1 MVTRDEA
8 QSLVNLA
15 REYYV
20 SGFGRGEDFY
30 GRPGSII
37 ESADGHYAVDI
48 YGNRLLDTET
58 CASACYLGF
67 GRPEVMDALKAEM
80 ARMPS
85 TTPLFVPTAPLLR
98 LGEKLAAISP
108 GDLKYSVFSANGTD
122 ATEGAIKIARQYWKA
137 LGKSGKYK
145 VLHRVPGDYH
155 GMSLAMV
162 SASGHTFRRSPYE
175 PLMTGF
181 ISVHAPYCYRCPFE
195 KEPADCGLL
204 CARELEK
211 VIQFEDPDTISC
223 VITENTN
230 TGLGIVTPPPGYMQL
245 IRDICT
251 RQGVLLIADEIIT
264 GLAKTGA
271 WFESEKQGFVPD
283 ILCIGKAISAGCGAL
298 AATHMSER
306 IGRVLVECSNVHHGF
321 TYGGLGYLAAAGLA
335 GIAYVE
341 EHDLLARARDIEQT
355 MGARFRALAAQSRVV
370 GDVRTTGVI
379 QGIELVSDKASKS
392 RFPDPREV
400 ASLIGAV
407 GREHGVL
414 LNCQFPHYGN
424 IITMYLPLTITD
436 AELAIVYDSIEDA
449 VGRTEK
455 MFL

>member
-1 MVTRDEA
+1 MTTQDDAA
-8 QSLVNLA
+8 QLVGLA

-20 SGFGRGEDFY
+20 SGFGRGGDFF

-48 YGNRLLDTET
+48 FGNRLLDTET

-67 GRPEVMDALKAEM
+67 GRPEVMAALRAEM
-80 ARMPS
+80 DRVPS

-98 LGEKLAAISP
+98 LGEKLAQISP
-108 GDLKYSVFSANGTD
+108 GNLKYSVFSANGTD
-122 ATEGAIKIARQYWKA
+122 AAEGGVKIARQYWKA
-137 LGKSGKYK
+137 LGKGGKYK

-162 SASGHTFRRSPYE
+162 SASGHTFRRAPYE

-181 ISVHAPYCYRCPFE
+181 ISFNSPYCYRCPFE
-195 KEPADCGLL
+195 KSLPDCRLL
-204 CARELEK
+204 CARELER
-211 VIQFEDPDTISC
+211 VIQFEDPETISC

-230 TGLGIVTPPPGYMQL
+230 TGLGVVPPPPGYMQL
-245 IRDICT
+245 IREICT
-251 RQGVLLIADEIIT
+251 RYGVLLIADEIIT
-264 GLAKTGA
+264 GIAKSGA

-298 AATHMSER
+298 AVTHVTET

-321 TYGGLGYLAAAGLA
+321 TYGGLSYLAAAGLA

-341 EHDLLARARDIEQT
+341 QHGLIARAREIEQVILKRF
-355 MGARFRALAAQSRVV
+355 GALVAQSRVV
-370 GDVRTTGVI
+370 GDVRATGVI
-379 QGIELVSDKASKS
+379 QGIELVADKRSKAK
-392 RFPDPREV
+392 FPDPKAV
-400 ASLIGAV
+400 AALISAV

-424 IITMYLPLTITD
+424 IITMYLPVTITD
-436 AELAIVYDSIEDA
+436 EELKLVYDSIEDA
-449 VGRTEK
+449 VSRVERTY
-455 MFL
+455 L

>member
-1 MVTRDEA
+1 MAAGDRTER
-8 QSLVNLA
+8 LVGLA

-37 ESADGHYAVDI
+37 ESAQGHYATDI
-48 YGNRLLDTET
+48 FGNRLLDTET

-67 GRPEVMDALKAEM
+67 GRAEVMSALRSEM
-80 ARMPS
+80 ERMPS
-85 TTPLFVPTAPLLR
+85 TTPLFVPTAPLLE
-98 LGEKLAAISP
+98 LGEKLASISP
-108 GDLKYSVFSANGTD
+108 GNLKYSVFSANGTD
-122 ATEGAIKIARQYWKA
+122 ATEGGIKIARQYWKA

-162 SASGHTFRRSPYE
+162 SASGHTFRRAPYE

-181 ISVHAPYCYRCPFE
+181 ISFNAPYCYRCPFE
-195 KEPADCGLL
+195 KSLPDCRLL
-204 CARELEK
+204 CARELER
-211 VIQFEDPDTISC
+211 VIQFEDPETISC

-230 TGLGIVTPPPGYMQL
+230 TGLGIVPPPPGYMQL
-245 IRDICT
+245 VRDICT
-251 RQGVLLIADEIIT
+251 RYGVLLVVDEIIT
-264 GLAKTGA
+264 GVAKTGA
-271 WFESEKQGFVPD
+271 WFESEKHGIAPD

-298 AATHMSER
+298 AVTHISEPV
-306 IGRVLVECSNVHHGF
+306 GRVLVENSNVHHGF

-335 GIAYVE
+335 GIEYVE
-341 EHDLLARARDIEQT
+341 KHGLLARARQMELMFT
-355 MGARFRALAAQSRVV
+355 ERFQMLTSQSRVV
-370 GDVRTTGVI
+370 GDVRASGAL
-379 QGIELVSDKASKS
+379 QGIELVMDKGTKQK
-392 RFPDPREV
+392 FPDPKAV
-400 ASLIGAV
+400 AAFIGAV

-436 AELAIVYDSIEDA
+436 EELNLVYDSIEDA
-449 VGRTEK
+449 VTRVEK
-455 MFL
+455 TFT

>member
-1 MVTRDEA
+1 MTTRDEA
-8 QSLVNLA
+8 EALVGLA

-20 SGFGRGEDFY
+20 SGFGRSEDFY

-37 ESADGHYAVDI
+37 ESADGHYAADI
-48 YGNRLLDTET
+48 FGNRLLDTET

-67 GRPEVMDALKAEM
+67 GLPEVMDALSDEM
-80 ARMPS
+80 ARVPS

-98 LGEKLAAISP
+98 LGEKLASISP

-122 ATEGAIKIARQYWKA
+122 ATEGGVKIARQYWKA
-137 LGKSGKYK
+137 LGQSGKYK

-155 GMSLAMV
+155 GMSLAMA

-181 ISVHAPYCYRCPFE
+181 ISYHAPYCYRCPFE
-195 KEPADCGLL
+195 KTLSECHLL
-204 CARELEK
+204 CARELER

-245 IRDICT
+245 VRDICT
-251 RQGVLLIADEIIT
+251 RYGILLIADEIIT
-264 GLAKTGA
+264 GVAKTGA
-271 WFESEKQGFVPD
+271 WFESEKQGYVPD

-298 AATHMSER
+298 AVTHVRESV
-306 IGRVLVECSNVHHGF
+306 GKVLAECSNVHHGF

-341 EHDLLARARDIEQT
+341 DHGLLGRARDIER
-355 MGARFRALAAQSRVV
+355 MMMARFQELAAQSRVV
-370 GDVRTTGVI
+370 GDVRATGVI
-379 QGIELVSDKASKS
+379 QGIELVMDKESKA
-392 RFPDPREV
+392 RFSDPREV
-400 ASLIGAV
+400 ASFVSAI

-424 IITMYLPLTITD
+424 IITMYLPVTITD
-436 AELAIVYDSIEDA
+436 EELDLVYDSIEDA
-449 VGRTEK
+449 VVRVEK
-455 MFL
+455 TFL

>member
-1 MVTRDEA
+1 MTTRDEA
-8 QSLVNLA
+8 EKLVGLA
-15 REYYV
+15 KEYYV

-37 ESADGHYAVDI
+37 ESADGHYAIDI
-48 YGNRLLDTET
+48 FGNRLLDTET

-98 LGEKLAAISP
+98 LGEKLASISP
-108 GDLKYSVFSANGTD
+108 GNLKYSVFGANGTD
-122 ATEGAIKIARQYWKA
+122 ATEGGVKIARQYWKA

-181 ISVHAPYCYRCPFE
+181 ISFHAPYCYRCPFE
-195 KEPADCGLL
+195 KSLPDCRLL

-211 VIQFEDPDTISC
+211 VIQFEDPETISC

-251 RQGVLLIADEIIT
+251 RHGVLLIADEIIT

-271 WFESEKQGFVPD
+271 WFESEKEGFVPD

-298 AATHMSER
+298 AVTHVSES

-341 EHDLLARARDIEQT
+341 EHDLLARAREIEQI
-355 MGARFRALAAQSRVV
+355 MVARFKSLAAQSRVV
-370 GDVRTTGVI
+370 GDVRATGAI
-379 QGIELVSDKASKS
+379 QGIEMVMDKDTKA
-392 RFPDPREV
+392 RFADPKAV
-400 ASLIGAV
+400 ASFVGAV

-424 IITMYLPLTITD
+424 IITMYLPLTITNK
-436 AELAIVYDSIEDA
+436 ELDLVYDSIEDA
-449 VGRTEK
+449 VRRVEK
-455 MFL
+455 TYA

>member
-1 MVTRDEA
+1 MTTREEA
-8 QSLVNLA
+8 EKLVGLA

-20 SGFGRGEDFY
+20 SGFGRGDDFF
-30 GRPGSII
+30 GKPGSII

-48 YGNRLLDTET
+48 FGNRLLDTET
-58 CASACYLGF
+58 CASASYLGF
-67 GRPEVMDALKAEM
+67 GRREVMTALRAEM
-80 ARMPS
+80 ERMPS
-85 TTPLFVPTAPLLR
+85 TTPLFVPTAPLLK
-98 LGEKLAAISP
+98 LGEKLASISP
-108 GDLKYSVFSANGTD
+108 GNLKYSVFSANGTD

-162 SASGHTFRRSPYE
+162 SASGHTFRRAPYE

-181 ISVHAPYCYRCPFE
+181 ISFHAPYCYRCPYE
-195 KEPADCGLL
+195 KTLPDCRLL
-204 CARELEK
+204 CARELER

-230 TGLGIVTPPPGYMQL
+230 TGLGIVTPPPGYMEL

-251 RQGVLLIADEIIT
+251 RYGVLLIADEIIT

-283 ILCIGKAISAGCGAL
+283 ILCIGKSISAGCGAL
-298 AATHMSER
+298 AVTHVSEP
-306 IGRVLVECSNVHHGF
+306 IGRTLTEGANVHHGF
-321 TYGGLGYLAAAGLA
+321 TYAGLGYLAAAGLA
-335 GIAYVE
+335 GIEYVE
-341 EHDLLARARDIEQT
+341 QHGLLDRAREIEKTMLDKYSILAR
-355 MGARFRALAAQSRVV
+355 QSKIV
-370 GDVRTTGVI
+370 GDARASGTL
-379 QGIELVSDKASKS
+379 QGIELVADKATKD
-392 RFPDPREV
+392 RFPDPKAV
-400 ASLIGAV
+400 AALIGAV
-407 GREHGVL
+407 GRDLGVL

-436 AELAIVYDSIEDA
+436 GELKLVYDAIEAA
-449 VGRTEK
+449 VSRVEK
-455 MFL
+455 TFA

>member
-1 MVTRDEA
+1 MPARDETEA
-8 QSLVNLA
+8 LVQLA

-20 SGFGRGEDFY
+20 SGFGRGEGFY
-30 GRPGSII
+30 GAPGSIVAA
-37 ESADGHYAVDI
+37 ADGHYAVDI
-48 YGNRLLDTET
+48 FGNRLLDTET

-67 GRPEVMDALKAEM
+67 GRPEVMEALQAELV
-80 ARMPS
+80 RMPS
-85 TTPLFVPTAPLLR
+85 TTPLFVPTPPLLR

-122 ATEGAIKIARQYWKA
+122 ATEGGIKIARQYWKA

-181 ISVHAPYCYRCPFE
+181 ISFHAPYCYRCPFE
-195 KEPADCGLL
+195 KTPQDCGLL
-204 CARELEK
+204 CARELER
-211 VIQFEDPDTISC
+211 VIQFEDPDTVSC
-223 VITENTN
+223 LITENTN
-230 TGLGIVTPPPGYMQL
+230 TGLGIVPPPPGYMKL

-251 RQGVLLIADEIIT
+251 RYDVLLIADEIIT

-271 WFESEKQGFVPD
+271 WFESEKEGFVPD
-283 ILCIGKAISAGCGAL
+283 ILCIGKALSAGCGAL
-298 AATHMSER
+298 AATRVSER
-306 IGRVLVECSNVHHGF
+306 VGRVLVESSNVHHGF

-335 GIAYVE
+335 GIEYVE
-341 EHDLLARARDIEQT
+341 RHGLLARAREIEQQ
-355 MGARFRALAAQSRVV
+355 MGGRLRTLAAQSPVV
-370 GDVRTTGVI
+370 GDVRTTGAI
-379 QGIELVSDKASKS
+379 QGVELVADKSSRSK
-392 RFPDPREV
+392 FPDPREV
-400 ASLIGAV
+400 SGLIGAV

-436 AELAIVYDSIEDA
+436 KELDLVYDAIEDA
-449 VGRTEK
+449 TGRVERAY
-455 MFL
+455 L

>member
-1 MVTRDEA
+1 MAAGDGTER
-8 QSLVNLA
+8 LVGLA

-37 ESADGHYAVDI
+37 ESAQGHYAIDI
-48 YGNRLLDTET
+48 FGNRLLDTET

-67 GRPEVMDALKAEM
+67 GRPEVMSALKSEM
-80 ARMPS
+80 ERMPS
-85 TTPLFVPTAPLLR
+85 TTPLFVPTAPLLE
-98 LGEKLAAISP
+98 LGEKLASISP

-122 ATEGAIKIARQYWKA
+122 ATEGGVKIARQYWKA

-155 GMSLAMV
+155 GMSLVMV
-162 SASGHTFRRSPYE
+162 SASGHTFRRAPYE

-181 ISVHAPYCYRCPFE
+181 IAFNAPYCYRCPFE
-195 KEPADCGLL
+195 QSLPDCRLL
-204 CARELEK
+204 CARQLER
-211 VIQFEDPDTISC
+211 VIQFEDPETISC

-230 TGLGIVTPPPGYMQL
+230 TGLGIVPPPPGYMQL

-251 RQGVLLIADEIIT
+251 RYGVLLVVDEIIT
-264 GLAKTGA
+264 GVAKTGA
-271 WFESEKQGFVPD
+271 WFESEKHGIVPD

-298 AATHMSER
+298 AVTHISEAV
-306 IGRVLVECSNVHHGF
+306 GRVLVENSNVHHGF

-335 GIAYVE
+335 GIEYVE
-341 EHDLLARARDIEQT
+341 KHGLLARARQMEQMLT
-355 MGARFRALAAQSRVV
+355 ERFKTLASQSRVV
-370 GDVRTTGVI
+370 GDIRASGAL
-379 QGIELVSDKASKS
+379 QGIELVMDKSTK
-392 RFPDPREV
+392 RKFPDPKAV
-400 ASLIGAV
+400 AAFIGAV

-436 AELAIVYDSIEDA
+436 EELNLVYDSIEDA
-449 VGRTEK
+449 VSQVEK
-455 MFL
+455 TFT